1 MASRSDSSSTQVP
14 LLTTRT
20 LTATSRRRWGRWR
33 DEVCASPTRHRF
45 CQTFSR
51 KGLLGAKEGR
61 GFSSCRLVSSSGRL
75 ESCTFSSQQI
85 MQSPVTVEDPGIPDA
100 SGVELELPIFDSVV
114 DVCCFGVTLT
124 HFIAFVI
131 RVHHTVLHTVLFD
144 QNNKELCSKP
154 LFEVIK
160 ERGRVIKGYSTV
172 RVGNTVPPS
181 LVRDENSSIA
191 PPAM

>member
-1 MASRSDSSSTQVP
+1 LSWSYP
-14 LLTTRT
+14 
-20 LTATSRRRWGRWR
+20 
-33 DEVCASPTRHRF
+33 
-45 CQTFSR
+45 FSI
-51 KGLLGAKEGR
+51 LWWM
-61 GFSSCRLVSSSGRL
+61 CVVLVR
-75 ESCTFSSQQI
+75 
-85 MQSPVTVEDPGIPDA
+85 
-100 SGVELELPIFDSVV
+100 
-114 DVCCFGVTLT
+114 VTLT